1 MSFAVFMVT
10 FLLRLWQ
17 KSLISEQQIVPT
29 ITMAGIT
36 IWVGRIMVSTT
47 NKCAGV
53 RVLTSNLYFY

>member
-36 IWVGRIMVSTT
+36 ILADMVMVSIT
-47 NKCAGV
+47 NKCAVV
-53 RVLTSNLYFY
+53 RVLISEVV